1 MSWRDWGETAPATLE
16 AIVTEEPDSLILRM
30 LRRLDEQMSGLR
42 EDNREIKSR
51 LGNFE
56 QQYASLSNGVDRIEV
71 KIDRIERRLELA
83 EA

>member
-1 MSWRDWGETAPATLE
+1 M
-16 AIVTEEPDSLILRM
+16 TEEPDSLILRM

-51 LGNFE
+51 LGILE
-56 QQYASLSNGVDRIEV
+56 QQYASLSNRVDRIEL

>member
-1 MSWRDWGETAPATLE
+1 M
-16 AIVTEEPDSLILRM
+16 TEEHDSLILRM

-51 LGNFE
+51 LGIIV
-56 QQYASLSNGVDRIEV
+56 QQYASLSNRVDRIEL
-71 KIDRIERRLELA
+71 KIDRIEQLELA